1 MRYRRF
7 AFPLLAC
14 AGCLGAWAV
23 TTSAL
28 NGGHGLRGPFPAAT
42 RAAERLG
49 GEQLA
54 YANIDSLKTGD
65 TPLEAFPVA
74 QPAGVVAPAGVA
86 EAIAAYR
93 SGDLA
98 AGDVA
103 AANVDD
109 PVARLALEWTAL
121 RLQPRLAGLER
132 LNRFL
137 DQHLDWPSAEA
148 LRRRA
153 EEILWSDK
161 KSSETVEAFFARGAP
176 ETPLG
181 KLALARARMSRG
193 EADAAAVLA
202 RDVWREADLSGALET
217 QVLKE
222 FGDYLTWADHKRRAD
237 RLSYKDNAV
246 AGEMRAAALA
256 GPDVLALAKARE
268 NLNEKLVATMPPELR
283 DDPTMIFARVQKLG
297 KDGRVVEAA
306 RLMLTATRDP
316 DALVSPDDWWS
327 ERRQLA
333 RKLIDL
339 GSPKLAYQLCA
350 EHSARARDQRIDA
363 EFHAG
368 WIALRFLADPARA
381 AGHFARAAEW
391 AETPMSF
398 ARIAYWRA
406 RAAEAGEDEEAATR
420 YFAQAA
426 SRPTTFY
433 GQLAL
438 ARLGKT
444 DLPMRMPARIAVGD
458 ERGDAVRVV
467 ELLESLDARDI
478 AAPLATD
485 MARTSNDEARI
496 AALGETLVAARDA
509 RLALTVGK
517 LASQRGFALDE
528 FAFPVFGIPRYDPMA
543 GSAPR
548 ALVYAIARQ
557 ESAFDAKAI
566 SSAGARGLMQMMPAT
581 ARRTA
586 QHKGLPYDEA
596 RLLND
601 PAFNAMLGAAHLGEL
616 TVEHPGSLILAFAA
630 YNAGGKRVKEWI
642 AAHGDPRDPAVD
654 PVDWI
659 ELIPIA
665 ETRNYVQR
673 IAENLEVYRQRIGG
687 ATKLAI
693 EATLRE
699 GDGKP

>member
-1 MRYRRF
+1 MRYRRIVF
-7 AFPLLAC
+7 SLLAS
-14 AGCLGAWAV
+14 AGCLGAWAI

-28 NGGHGLRGPFPAAT
+28 NGGHGLRGPFPAPT
-42 RAAERLG
+42 RAAERPKG
-49 GEQLA
+49 DQLA
-54 YANIDSLKTGD
+54 YANIEPLRSGD
-65 TPLEAFPVA
+65 PLPEAMPVD

-86 EAIAAYR
+86 EALAAYR

-98 AGDVA
+98 AGDAA

-109 PVARLALEWTAL
+109 PVARLALEWAAL
-121 RLQPRLAGLER
+121 RLQPRLAGLDR
-132 LNRFL
+132 LTRFVN
-137 DQHLDWPSAEA
+137 QHPDWPSDEA
-148 LRRRA
+148 LMKRA
-153 EEILWSDK
+153 EEILWADK
-161 KSSETVEAFFARGAP
+161 KPGDVIAAFFARRPPA
-176 ETPLG
+176 TPLG
-181 KLALARARMSRG
+181 KLALARARMAEGST
-193 EADAAAVLA
+193 DAAALLA
-202 RDVWREADLSGALET
+202 REVWREADLSPALET

-222 FGDYLTWADHKRRAD
+222 FGDYLTWADHKHRSD
-237 RLSYKDNAV
+237 RLTYKDNAA
-246 AGEMRAAALA
+246 AGEMRAAGLA

-268 NLNEKLVATMPPELR
+268 NLNDKLVATMPPELR
-283 DDPTMIFARVQKLG
+283 DDPTMIFARVQKLN
-297 KDGRVVEAA
+297 KDGHVVEAA
-306 RLMLTATRDP
+306 RLMLTAPRDP
-316 DALVSPDDWWS
+316 EALVSPDDWWI
-327 ERRQLA
+327 ERRQIA

-339 GSPKLAYQLCA
+339 GSPRLAYQLCA
-350 EHSARARDQRIDA
+350 EHSARANDQRIDA

-368 WIALRFLADPARA
+368 WIALRFLADPTRA

-391 AETPMSF
+391 AETPMSS

-406 RAAEAGEDEEAATR
+406 RAAEAAEDEEAATR
-420 YFAQAA
+420 YFEQAA

-438 ARLGKT
+438 ARLGRS
-444 DLPMRMPARIAVGD
+444 DLTMRMPARVAVGD
-458 ERGDAVRVV
+458 DRGEAVRVI

-485 MARTSNDEARI
+485 MARSESDESRV

-509 RLALTVGK
+509 RLALAVGK
-517 LASQRGFALDE
+517 LASQRGLALDE
-528 FAFPVFGIPRYDPMA
+528 FAFPVFGIPRYEPMA

-586 QHKGLPYDEA
+586 QHKGLPYDET

-673 IAENLEVYRQRIGG
+673 IAENLEVYRQRLGG

-699 GDGKP
+699 NDGRQ

>member
-1 MRYRRF
+1 MRYQRY
-7 AFPLLAC
+7 AFPLLAGV
-14 AGCLGAWAV
+14 GCLGAWAL
-23 TTSAL
+23 TNTAL
-28 NGGHGLRGPFPAAT
+28 NGGHGLRGPFPAST
-42 RAAERLG
+42 RAAERLA

-54 YANIDSLKTGD
+54 YANIDALKNGD
-65 TPLEAFPVA
+65 APLEPSPIEQPV
-74 QPAGVVAPAGVA
+74 GVVAPAGVS
-86 EAIAAYR
+86 EALAAYR

-98 AGDVA
+98 AGDA
-103 AANVDD
+103 TAGNVDD
-109 PVARLALEWTAL
+109 PIARLALEWAAL
-121 RLQPRLAGLER
+121 RLQPRLAGLDR
-132 LNRFL
+132 LNRFV
-137 DQHLDWPSAEA
+137 DQHRDWPSVDA

-153 EEILWSDK
+153 EEILWADK
-161 KSSETVEAFFARGAP
+161 KSSEAIEAFFASSPPA
-176 ETPLG
+176 TPLG
-181 KLALARARMSRG
+181 KLALARARMARG
-193 EADAAAVLA
+193 APDAAAVLA
-202 RDVWREADLSGALET
+202 REVWRDADLSPALET
-217 QVLKE
+217 QILKE
-222 FGDYLTWADHKRRAD
+222 FGDYLSWADHKRRSD
-237 RLSYKDNAV
+237 RLSYKDNAG
-246 AGEMRAAALA
+246 AAEMRAAGLA

-268 NLNEKLVATMPPELR
+268 NLNEKLVATLPPEFR
-283 DDPTMIFARVQKLG
+283 DDPTMIFARVQKLNR
-297 KDGRVVEAA
+297 DGRVADAA
-306 RLMLTATRDP
+306 RLMLSAPRDP
-316 DALVSPDDWWS
+316 EVLVSPDDWWT
-327 ERRQLA
+327 ERRQIA

-350 EHSARARDQRIDA
+350 EHSAQARDQRIDA

-381 AGHFARAAEW
+381 ADHFAKAAEW

-406 RAAEAGEDEEAATR
+406 RAAEAAEDEEAATR
-420 YFAQAA
+420 HFEQAA

-438 ARLGKT
+438 ARLGRS
-444 DLPMRMPARIAVGD
+444 DLTMRMPARVAVGD
-458 ERGDAVRVV
+458 ERGEAVRVV

-485 MARTSNDEARI
+485 MARVEADESRI

-517 LASQRGFALDE
+517 LASQRGLALDE
-528 FAFPVFGIPRYDPMA
+528 FAFPVFGIPRYEAMA

-557 ESAFDAKAI
+557 ESAFDSKAI

-586 QHKGLPYDEA
+586 QHKGLAYDEA

-693 EATLRE
+693 EATLRA
-699 GDGKP
+699 GDGKQ